1 MALTS
6 IKFAPGVD
14 KQDTAVGAIG
24 RWVDSDNVRWRY
36 GLPEKVGGWSSL
48 LTDTV
53 HGVARKQHSFVDLQ
67 WLQRKTTVEFHQLPH
82 AILRPLPR
90 YQT

>member
-36 GLPEKVGGWSSL
+36 GLPEKVIYCKKCVISNQRPSS
-48 LTDTV
+48 V
-53 HGVARKQHSFVDLQ
+53 
-67 WLQRKTTVEFHQLPH
+67 VEFKNSNNKMKLK
-82 AILRPLPR
+82 I
-90 YQT
+90 TV